1 MIWPLKFLVAKP
13 WVSCKMAGSGR
24 CRQVGNRSAI
34 FVWKR
39 DQQFIY
45 LLPAP
50 GSTQAH
56 FCIWAKK
63 RQKGGVGGI
72 SWRRAKRKERAFFL
86 KTHQAHAPPFPAPP
100 PPRPRA
106 NSKSGHS
113 GGMVGFCKRTSPGAV
128 LEKRK
133 GFCSFFQKKRSKPE
147 TSNFSLRFTMDGP
160 DN

>member
-1 MIWPLKFLVAKP
+1 
-13 WVSCKMAGSGR
+13 VSAGGES
-24 CRQVGNRSAI
+24 
-34 FVWKR
+34 KR
-39 DQQFIY
+39 DLCLETRPALDVFVASAGVDTGA
-45 LLPAP
+45 LLHL
-50 GSTQAH
+50 G
-56 FCIWAKK
+56 KK

-106 NSKSGHS
+106 NSKSSHS
-113 GGMVGFCKRTSPGAV
+113 GGIVGFCKRTSPGAV

-147 TSNFSLRFTMDGP
+147 ISNFSLRFTMDGP